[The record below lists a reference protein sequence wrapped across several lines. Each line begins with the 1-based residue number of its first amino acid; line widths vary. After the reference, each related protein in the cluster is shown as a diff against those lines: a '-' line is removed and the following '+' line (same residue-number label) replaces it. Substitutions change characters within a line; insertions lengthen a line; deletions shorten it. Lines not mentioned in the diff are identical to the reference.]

1 MDARERPGMANPASR
16 KAAATITVFNDRLL
30 RVIITDTSLML
41 EMDVKL
47 IALAFAND
55 AKDATRRQQSLWFS
69 KIPVE
74 RPFTS
79 LSTKL

>member
-1 MDARERPGMANPASR
+1 
-16 KAAATITVFNDRLL
+16 
-30 RVIITDTSLML
+30 ML

-79 LSTKL
+79 LSTQQ

>member
-1 MDARERPGMANPASR
+1 MRGQDPARQIAASR

-47 IALAFAND
+47 ISLAFAND

-69 KIPVE
+69 KICVG
-74 RPFTS
+74 RFFTS
-79 LSTKL
+79 LSTQQ